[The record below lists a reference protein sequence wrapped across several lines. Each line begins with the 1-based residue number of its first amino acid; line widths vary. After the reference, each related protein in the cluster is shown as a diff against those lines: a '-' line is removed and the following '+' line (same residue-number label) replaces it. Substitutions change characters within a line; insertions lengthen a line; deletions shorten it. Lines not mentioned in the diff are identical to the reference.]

1 MKMKHLFYY
10 FLILVFFFAL
20 FTDNSSSY
28 TIYKWKDKNGAI
40 HYTDKKPDNNMDVI
54 EIIKTKKKLPVTEK
68 EIVIL
73 EDTIDENTAALKE
86 EIIKEEIRL
95 YWRNLALNIEQKKE
109 RTLEE
114 IYITE
119 KKIDI
124 LNSNIDYYLIN
135 GYKADLMILD
145 LRYLEGRLPPL
156 FKHLELIEEEKE
168 QLRYDAR
175 KQGIPPGYLRP

>member
-1 MKMKHLFYY
+1 MKKSIIKVTVALG
-10 FLILVFFFAL
+10 LILGGLIPF
-20 FTDNSSSY
+20 S
-28 TIYKWKDKNGAI
+28 
-40 HYTDKKPDNNMDVI
+40 HVI
-54 EIIKTKKKLPVTEK
+54 DIDTPAQACGEK

-73 EDTIDENTAALKE
+73 EDTIDENTAAIEE

-124 LNSNIDYYLIN
+124 LKSNIDYYLIN

-156 FKHLELIEEEKE
+156 FKRLELIEEEKE

-175 KQGIPPGYLRP
+175 KQGVPPGYLRP